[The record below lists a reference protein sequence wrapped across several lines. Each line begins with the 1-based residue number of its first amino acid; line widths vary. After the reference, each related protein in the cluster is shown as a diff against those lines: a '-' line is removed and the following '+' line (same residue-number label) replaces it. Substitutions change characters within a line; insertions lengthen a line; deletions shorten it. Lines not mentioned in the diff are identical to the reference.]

1 MSVRITQGMLSR
13 SVLSDIQDVS
23 ARLEQTRRKL
33 ASGKALE
40 RPSDDP
46 FGVSRS
52 LTFRDELA
60 ANRQYQR
67 SIDEA
72 HGWQSVADTA
82 LQSVGDSVLR
92 ARELAVQAANG
103 SASAGDRATIAA
115 EVEQLLASTKSDA
128 NVQYAGRFVF
138 SGSATLTRPYTTA
151 DDAYHGDAAA
161 VYREI
166 GPGVQIAVNT
176 PGSAVIGDGSSG
188 VIQALRG
195 LLTHLQTNDVAGI
208 GSDIGTLDAA
218 HAAVVSARADI
229 GARSNRLDAASA
241 RLSQLEETTSSLLS
255 KIEDADMAKTLI
267 DASTQQSVYE
277 SALRAG
283 ARIVQTSLLDFLQ

>member
-1 MSVRITQGMLSR
+1 V
-13 SVLSDIQDVS
+13 
-23 ARLEQTRRKL
+23 
-33 ASGKALE
+33 
-40 RPSDDP
+40 
-46 FGVSRS
+46 
-52 LTFRDELA
+52 
-60 ANRQYQR
+60 
-67 SIDEA
+67 
-72 HGWQSVADTA
+72 
-82 LQSVGDSVLR
+82 
-92 ARELAVQAANG
+92 
-103 SASAGDRATIAA
+103 
-115 EVEQLLASTKSDA
+115 LASTKSDA

-151 DDAYHGDAAA
+151 DDAYHGDSAA

-188 VIQALRG
+188 VVQALRG